1 MHFNLADL
9 WERVADTVPDH
20 DAVVD
25 GERRFTYAELD
36 ERADRLAHTLAAQGI
51 GPGEHVAVYLYNSVE
66 YLETMLAA
74 FKLRAVP
81 INVNYRYVEDEL
93 RYLFTDCDA
102 RAVVF
107 HEEFAP
113 KLCAIRSSLPLLRT
127 FIAVGT
133 GAGATTAI
141 SARPDGEAHADAT
154 GNTGNIA
161 ASGDTGDGLGCI
173 DYEAALRDAPQGRAG
188 TDRSGDDLYI
198 LYTGGTTGMPKG
210 VMWRHED
217 VFFGA
222 MGGGGGG
229 GPAITTPEQIAERCL
244 VPRTRCVPACPFMHG
259 TAHWMAFSTLFLG
272 GTVII
277 PTEHTLAPVE
287 LWQLIAR
294 EQANFLVIVGDA
306 FARPLLD
313 ALEPDAQPNAAGV
326 DLSSCRVILSGGAI
340 LSPTLKRALVERLP
354 GVLVVDGYGAS
365 ETGGQGQSVTVA
377 GAPIAS
383 APRFSV
389 NDETRV
395 LGPDFQPLPA
405 GVVGLL
411 ARRGH
416 IPLGYYKDPEK
427 TAATFPIVDGVRW
440 SVPGDH
446 AVVEDDGT
454 ITLLGRGSVS
464 INTGGEKVYP
474 EEVESALKSFD
485 AIFDAVVVGVPDAR
499 FGERVVAVV
508 QVRPG
513 ESPAL
518 AVIQEHLRS
527 QLAGYKVPR
536 GMVQVDQ
543 IVRSPS
549 GKPDYRWAK
558 ATAIDGLEKPP
569 A

>member
-9 WERVADTVPDH
+9 WERVAETVPDH
-20 DAVVD
+20 DAIVD
-25 GERRFTYAELD
+25 GDRRFTYAQLD
-36 ERADRLAHTLAAQGI
+36 ERADRLAHALTAQGI
-51 GPGEHVAVYLYNSVE
+51 GPGDHVAVYLYNSVE

-93 RYLFTDCDA
+93 RYLLTDCDA
-102 RAVVF
+102 RAVVY

-113 KLCAIRSSLPLLRT
+113 KLCALRSSLPLLQT
-127 FIAVGT
+127 FV
-133 GAGATTAI
+133 
-141 SARPDGEAHADAT
+141 RVDDGRAPEVD
-154 GNTGNIA
+154 GGCLED
-161 ASGDTGDGLGCI
+161 GGLGAI
-173 DYEAALRDAPQGRAG
+173 EYEAALHGAPAGRAG
-188 TDRSGDDLYI
+188 DGRTGDDLYI

-229 GPAITTPEQIAERCL
+229 GPAIKTPEEIAQRCL

-259 TAHWMAFSTLFLG
+259 TAHWMALSTLFLG

-277 PTEHTLAPVE
+277 PTERTLMPVR

-313 ALEPDAQPNAAGV
+313 ALDVDIDSVDGESAADL

-340 LSPTLKRALVERLP
+340 LSATLKRGLVDRLP
-354 GVLVVDGYGAS
+354 GALVVDGYGAS

-389 NDETRV
+389 NDETTV
-395 LGPDFQPLPA
+395 LGDDLRPLPA

-427 TAATFPIVDGVRW
+427 TAATFPVVDGVRW

-446 AVVEDDGT
+446 AVIEDDGT

-474 EEVESALKSFD
+474 EEVEAALKSLD
-485 AIFDAVVVGVPDAR
+485 AVFDAVVVGVPDSR
-499 FGERVVAVV
+499 FGERVVAVL

-513 ESPAL
+513 ASPTL
-518 AVIQEHLRS
+518 ADIQAHLRT

-536 GMVQVDQ
+536 GIVQVEQ
-543 IVRSPS
+543 IERSPS
-549 GKPDYRWAK
+549 GKPDYRWAR
-558 ATAIDGLEKPP
+558 ATAIEDLSP
-569 A
+569 